1 MAAAET
7 PLWLIQ
13 IDEFADA
20 LNERARQRSEPFYRI
35 ECKNDVEYMK
45 KAARLLKVMT
55 VAYSNLSNQVNAFYT
70 KEQKLTNQVEEV
82 VEIVQNQIE
91 VLPD

>member
-1 MAAAET
+1 MSGT
-7 PLWLIQ
+7 IK

-20 LNERARQRSEPFYRI
+20 LNERALQRSEPFYRI